1 MKRNMNIYS
10 PPVEKIF
17 FNENMT
23 PITIVNTSNRLIGS
37 GRISNIIVRINS
49 VAFFKVKTGMFISY
63 LNHNQINENRKIH
76 NLRVVNQENHRM
88 YHLHVNHR
96 INPRNQFRCLQE
108 ESSPHQEVQ

>member
-1 MKRNMNIYS
+1 MNRNMNIYS

-49 VAFFKVKTGMFISY
+49 IAFFKVNTGIY
-63 LNHNQINENRKIH
+63 IINLNHNQTNENQKIH
-76 NLRVVNQENHRM
+76 NL
-88 YHLHVNHR
+88 
-96 INPRNQFRCLQE
+96 
-108 ESSPHQEVQ
+108 